1 MDQGTLND
9 IIGRHQQWMSG
20 AREGRADL
28 SCADLSR
35 ANLSGADLSG
45 ADLSRANLSC
55 ADLSDADLS
64 GANLSGAHLSYAI
77 LSGANLSY
85 ANLSRAILSGAILS
99 GAINIVD
106 AGQDRRGHHFWAW
119 LQNGKIQFSAGCKNF
134 RSYSQAVAHYADNYT
149 SDGDVKECLARIEF
163 LNKEAQ
169 RRWGK

>member
-20 AREGRADL
+20 ADEGRADL
-28 SCADLSR
+28 SCADLSD
-35 ANLSGADLSG
+35 ANLSGANLSG
-45 ADLSRANLSC
+45 AHLAYANLAYANLSC
-55 ADLSDADLS
+55 ADLSDANLS
-64 GANLSGAHLSYAI
+64 GANLAYADLSCAI
-77 LSGANLSY
+77 LSY
-85 ANLSRAILSGAILS
+85 ANLS

>member
-20 AREGRADL
+20 ADEGRADL
-28 SCADLSR
+28 SRADLSR
-35 ANLSGADLSG
+35 ANLSGA
-45 ADLSRANLSC
+45 N
-55 ADLSDADLS
+55 
-64 GANLSGAHLSYAI
+64 

-85 ANLSRAILSGAILS
+85 ANLSYANLSRAHLSGANLS

>member
-1 MDQGTLND
+1 
-9 IIGRHQQWMSG
+9 MSG
-20 AREGRADL
+20 ADEGRADL
-28 SCADLSR
+28 SCADLSD
-35 ANLSGADLSG
+35 ANLSGANLSG
-45 ADLSRANLSC
+45 AHLAYANLAYANLSC
-55 ADLSDADLS
+55 ADLSDANLS
-64 GANLSGAHLSYAI
+64 GANLAYADLSCAI
-77 LSGANLSY
+77 LSY
-85 ANLSRAILSGAILS
+85 ANLS

>member
-1 MDQGTLND
+1 MDQRTLNN
-9 IIGRHQQWMSG
+9 IVGRHQQWMSG
-20 AREGRADL
+20 ADEGRADL
-28 SCADLSR
+28 SGADLSR
-35 ANLSGADLSG
+35 ANLSGADLSR
-45 ADLSRANLSC
+45 ANLSGANLSC
-55 ADLSDADLS
+55 ANLSY
-64 GANLSGAHLSYAI
+64 ANLSGAHLS
-77 LSGANLSY
+77 GAN
-85 ANLSRAILSGAILS
+85 LS

>member
-28 SCADLSR
+28 S
-35 ANLSGADLSG
+35 
-45 ADLSRANLSC
+45 RANLSC

-64 GANLSGAHLSYAI
+64 GANLSGA
-77 LSGANLSY
+77 
-85 ANLSRAILSGAILS
+85 
-99 GAINIVD
+99 INIVD
-106 AGQDRRGHHFWAW
+106 AGQDRRGYHFWAW